1 MSSLILVVDDEAP
14 VREMIGDALSLAGYK
29 TIAAADGLEA
39 LNLLRSTKVDLIVS
53 DINMP
58 KLDGFQLLENLRAKG
73 DSTPFVLLTASKERP
88 HLSTGFRLG
97 ADDFIAK
104 PFGIEELAL
113 RVAAILR
120 RSSSQKLTSRILTAG
135 PIEVQVEDFV
145 VRVDGKE
152 VTLSPTEFKLLVALM
167 ESKGHVL
174 SKQQLLEDIWSM
186 GFADQTNVV
195 DTYISYLRK
204 KLHTDSFQGIKT
216 VRGFGFKIDESS

>member
-14 VREMIGDALSLAGYK
+14 VREMICDALSLAGYK
-29 TIAAADGLEA
+29 TLSAGDGLEA
-39 LNLLRSTKVDLIVS
+39 LNLLRSNSVDLIVS

-58 KLDGFQLLENLRAKG
+58 KVDGLQLLEGLRMKG
-73 DSTPFVLLTASKERP
+73 DETPFVLLTASKERP
-88 HLSTGFRLG
+88 HLSTGFKLG

-113 RVAAILR
+113 RVGAILR
-120 RSSSQKLTSRILTAG
+120 RAGGLRPENKTLIVG
-135 PIEVQVEDFV
+135 PIEVDVNDFAV
-145 VRVDGKE
+145 KLNGKE
-152 VTLSPTEFKLLVALM
+152 VTVSPTEFKLLVALM

-195 DTYISYLRK
+195 ETYISYLRK
-204 KLHTDSFQGIKT
+204 KLHTDSYQGIKT
-216 VRGFGFKIDESS
+216 VRGFGFKIEDA

>member
-1 MSSLILVVDDEAP
+1 MVDDEAP
-14 VREMIGDALSLAGYK
+14 VREMIEDALSLAGYK
-29 TIAAADGLEA
+29 TLAASDGLEA
-39 LNLLRSTKVDLIVS
+39 LNILRSSKVDLIVS

-58 KLDGFQLLENLRAKG
+58 KLDGFQLLESLRLKG
-73 DSTPFVLLTASKERP
+73 DNTPFVLLTASKERP

-113 RVAAILR
+113 RAAAILR
-120 RSSSQKLTSRILTAG
+120 RSNGQKVEARRLTAG

-145 VRVDGKE
+145 VQVAGRE

-167 ESKGHVL
+167 EAKGHVL

-216 VRGFGFKIDESS
+216 IRGFGFKIDES

>member
-1 MSSLILVVDDEAP
+1 
-14 VREMIGDALSLAGYK
+14 MICDALSLAGYK
-29 TIAAADGLEA
+29 TLSAGDGLEA
-39 LNLLRSTKVDLIVS
+39 LNLLRSNSVDLIVS

-58 KLDGFQLLENLRAKG
+58 KVDGLQLLEGLRMKG
-73 DSTPFVLLTASKERP
+73 DETPFVLLTASKERP
-88 HLSTGFRLG
+88 HLSTGFKLG

-113 RVAAILR
+113 RVGAILR
-120 RSSSQKLTSRILTAG
+120 RAGGLRPENKTLIVG
-135 PIEVQVEDFV
+135 PIEVDVNDFAV
-145 VRVDGKE
+145 KLNGKE

-195 DTYISYLRK
+195 ETYISYLRK
-204 KLHTDSFQGIKT
+204 KLHTDSYQGIKT
-216 VRGFGFKIDESS
+216 VRGFGFKIEDAR

>member
-1 MSSLILVVDDEAP
+1 MSRTILVVDDEAP
-14 VREMIGDALSLAGYK
+14 VREMIGDALSLVGYA
-29 TIAAADGLEA
+29 TLFATDGLEA
-39 LNLLRSTKVDLIVS
+39 LNFLRTNPVDLIVS

-58 KLDGFQLLENLRAKG
+58 KLDGFQLLEALRHKG

-120 RSSSQKLTSRILTAG
+120 RSNSARPESKTLTAG
-135 PIEVQVEDFV
+135 PIEVVVEDFI
-145 VRVDGKE
+145 VRLDGKE
-152 VTLSPTEFKLLVALM
+152 VTLSPTEFKLLVALL
-167 ESKGHVL
+167 EAKGHVL

-195 DTYISYLRK
+195 ETYISYLRK

-216 VRGFGFKIDESS
+216 IRGFGFKLDES

>member
-1 MSSLILVVDDEAP
+1 MSRTILVVDDEAP
-14 VREMIGDALSLAGYK
+14 VREMIGDALSLVGYA
-29 TIAAADGLEA
+29 TLFATDGLEA
-39 LNLLRSTKVDLIVS
+39 LNLLRSNPVDLIVS

-58 KLDGFQLLENLRAKG
+58 KLDGFQLLEALRHKG

-120 RSSSQKLTSRILTAG
+120 RSNSARPESKTLTAG
-135 PIEVQVEDFV
+135 PIEVVVEDFI
-145 VRVDGKE
+145 VRLDGKE
-152 VTLSPTEFKLLVALM
+152 VTLSPTEFKLLVALL
-167 ESKGHVL
+167 EAKGHVL

-195 DTYISYLRK
+195 ETYISYLRK

-216 VRGFGFKIDESS
+216 IRGFGFKLDES

>member
-1 MSSLILVVDDEAP
+1 
-14 VREMIGDALSLAGYK
+14 MIGDALSLAGYK
-29 TIAAADGLEA
+29 TLFATDGLEA
-39 LNLLRSTKVDLIVS
+39 LNLLRTNPVDLIVS

-58 KLDGFQLLENLRAKG
+58 KLDGFQLLEALRHKG

-120 RSSSQKLTSRILTAG
+120 RSNSARPDSKTLTAG
-135 PIEVQVEDFV
+135 PIEVVVEDFI
-145 VRVDGKE
+145 VRLDGKE
-152 VTLSPTEFKLLVALM
+152 VTLSPTEFKLLVALL
-167 ESKGHVL
+167 EAKGHVL

-186 GFADQTNVV
+186 GFTDQTNVV
-195 DTYISYLRK
+195 ETYISYLRK

-216 VRGFGFKIDESS
+216 IRGFGFKIDET

>member
-1 MSSLILVVDDEAP
+1 LILVVDDEAP
-14 VREMIGDALSLAGYK
+14 VREMIEDALSLAGYK
-29 TIAAADGLEA
+29 TLAASDGLEA
-39 LNLLRSTKVDLIVS
+39 LNILRTSKVDLIVS

-58 KLDGFQLLENLRAKG
+58 KLDGFQLLESLRLKG
-73 DSTPFVLLTASKERP
+73 DNTPFVLLTASKERP

-120 RSSSQKLTSRILTAG
+120 RSNGQKVEARRLTAG

-145 VRVDGKE
+145 VQVAGRE

-167 ESKGHVL
+167 EAKGHVL

-216 VRGFGFKIDESS
+216 IRGFGFKIDES

>member
-1 MSSLILVVDDEAP
+1 MVDDEAP
-14 VREMIGDALSLAGYK
+14 VREMIEDALSLAGYK
-29 TIAAADGLEA
+29 TLAASDGLEA
-39 LNLLRSTKVDLIVS
+39 LNILRSSKVDLIVS

-58 KLDGFQLLENLRAKG
+58 KLDGFQLLESLRLKG
-73 DSTPFVLLTASKERP
+73 DNTPFVLLTASKERP

-120 RSSSQKLTSRILTAG
+120 RSNGQKVEARRLTAG

-145 VRVDGKE
+145 VQVAGRE

-167 ESKGHVL
+167 EAKGHVL

-216 VRGFGFKIDESS
+216 IRGFGFKIDES

>member
-1 MSSLILVVDDEAP
+1 
-14 VREMIGDALSLAGYK
+14 
-29 TIAAADGLEA
+29 
-39 LNLLRSTKVDLIVS
+39 
-53 DINMP
+53 
-58 KLDGFQLLENLRAKG
+58 
-73 DSTPFVLLTASKERP
+73 
-88 HLSTGFRLG
+88 LG

-120 RSSSQKLTSRILTAG
+120 RAGGQKLEGKTLSVG
-135 PIEVQVEDFV
+135 PIEVDVNDFN
-145 VRVDGKE
+145 VRLNGKE

-195 DTYISYLRK
+195 ETYISYLRK

-216 VRGFGFKIDESS
+216 VRGFGFKIEDVK

>member
-14 VREMIGDALSLAGYK
+14 VREMIGDALSLAGYN
-29 TIAAADGLEA
+29 TISASDGLEA
-39 LNLLRSTKVDLIVS
+39 INLLRSTKVDLIIS

-58 KLDGFQLLENLRAKG
+58 KLDGFKLLENLRLKG
-73 DSTPFVLLTASKERP
+73 DDTPFVLLTASKERP
-88 HLSTGFRLG
+88 HLSTGFRMG

-120 RSSSQKLTSRILTAG
+120 RSSAGKPSVKTLTAG
-135 PIEVQVEDFV
+135 PIEVQVEDFAV
-145 VRVDGKE
+145 KLEGKE
-152 VTLSPTEFKLLVALM
+152 VTLSPTEFKLLVALI
-167 ESKGHVL
+167 EAKGHVL

-204 KLHTDSFQGIKT
+204 KLHTDSYQGIKT
-216 VRGFGFKIDESS
+216 VRGFGFKIDES

>member
-1 MSSLILVVDDEAP
+1 MTRLILVVDDEAP
-14 VREMIGDALSLAGYK
+14 VREMIGDALSLAGYR
-29 TIAAADGLEA
+29 TISAGDGLEA
-39 LNLLRSTKVDLIVS
+39 LNLLRTNSVDLIVS

-58 KLDGFQLLENLRAKG
+58 KLDGFQLLESLRLKG

-120 RSSSQKLTSRILTAG
+120 RAGGNQPEGKTLTVG
-135 PIEVQVEDFV
+135 PIEVEVNDFV
-145 VRVDGKE
+145 VKLDGKE

-195 DTYISYLRK
+195 ETYISYLRK
-204 KLHTDSFQGIKT
+204 KLHTEEFQGIKT
-216 VRGFGFKIDESS
+216 VRGFGFKIEDAR

>member
-1 MSSLILVVDDEAP
+1 MVDDEAP
-14 VREMIGDALSLAGYK
+14 VREMICDALSLAGYK
-29 TIAAADGLEA
+29 TLSAGDGLEA
-39 LNLLRSTKVDLIVS
+39 LNLLRSNSVDLIVS

-58 KLDGFQLLENLRAKG
+58 KVDGLQLLQGLRMKG
-73 DSTPFVLLTASKERP
+73 DETPFVLLTASKERP
-88 HLSTGFRLG
+88 HLSTGFKLG

-113 RVAAILR
+113 RVGAILR
-120 RSSSQKLTSRILTAG
+120 RAGGLRPENKTLIVG
-135 PIEVQVEDFV
+135 PIEVDVNDFAV
-145 VRVDGKE
+145 KLNGKE

-195 DTYISYLRK
+195 ETYISYLRK
-204 KLHTDSFQGIKT
+204 KLHTDSYQGIKT
-216 VRGFGFKIDESS
+216 VRGFGFKIEDAR

>member
-14 VREMIGDALSLAGYK
+14 VREMICDALSLAGYK
-29 TIAAADGLEA
+29 TLSAGDGLEA
-39 LNLLRSTKVDLIVS
+39 LNLIRGNSVNLIVS

-58 KLDGFQLLENLRAKG
+58 KVDGLQLLETLRIKG
-73 DSTPFVLLTASKERP
+73 DDTPFVLLTASKERP

-113 RVAAILR
+113 RVGAILR
-120 RSSSQKLTSRILTAG
+120 RTGGHRAEGRILTAG
-135 PIEVQVEDFV
+135 PIEVDVNDFV
-145 VRVDGKE
+145 VKLDGKD

-167 ESKGHVL
+167 EAKGHVI

-195 DTYISYLRK
+195 ETYISYLRK
-204 KLHTDSFQGIKT
+204 KLHTDTYQGIKT
-216 VRGFGFKIDESS
+216 VRGFGFKIEDAQ

>member
-14 VREMIGDALSLAGYK
+14 VREMICDALSLAGYK
-29 TIAAADGLEA
+29 TLSASDGLEA
-39 LNLLRSTKVDLIVS
+39 LNLLRSNSVDLIVS

-58 KLDGFQLLENLRAKG
+58 KVDGLQLLEGLRMKG
-73 DSTPFVLLTASKERP
+73 DETPFVLLTASKERP
-88 HLSTGFRLG
+88 HLSTGFKLG

-113 RVAAILR
+113 RVGAILR
-120 RSSSQKLTSRILTAG
+120 RAGGLRPESKTLIVG
-135 PIEVQVEDFV
+135 PIEVDVNDFEV
-145 VRVDGKE
+145 KLNGKE

-195 DTYISYLRK
+195 ETYISYLRK

-216 VRGFGFKIDESS
+216 IRGFGFKIDET

>member
-1 MSSLILVVDDEAP
+1 
-14 VREMIGDALSLAGYK
+14 MIGDALSLVGYA
-29 TIAAADGLEA
+29 TLFATDGLEA
-39 LNLLRSTKVDLIVS
+39 LNLLRTNPVDLIVS

-58 KLDGFQLLENLRAKG
+58 KLDGFQLLEALRHKG

-120 RSSSQKLTSRILTAG
+120 RSNSARPESKTLTAG
-135 PIEVQVEDFV
+135 PIEVVVEDFI
-145 VRVDGKE
+145 VRLDGKE
-152 VTLSPTEFKLLVALM
+152 VTLSPTEFKLLVALL
-167 ESKGHVL
+167 EAKGHVL

-195 DTYISYLRK
+195 ETYISYLRK

-216 VRGFGFKIDESS
+216 IRGFGFKLDES

>member
-1 MSSLILVVDDEAP
+1 
-14 VREMIGDALSLAGYK
+14 MIGDALSLAGYK
-29 TIAAADGLEA
+29 TLFAADGLEA
-39 LNLLRSTKVDLIVS
+39 LNLLRANPVDLIVS

-58 KLDGFQLLENLRAKG
+58 KLDGFQLLEALRQKG

-120 RSSSQKLTSRILTAG
+120 RSNSARPESKTLTAG
-135 PIEVQVEDFV
+135 PIEVVVEDFT
-145 VRVDGKE
+145 VRLDGKE
-152 VTLSPTEFKLLVALM
+152 VTLSPTEFKLLVALL
-167 ESKGHVL
+167 EAKGHVL

-195 DTYISYLRK
+195 ETYISYLRK

-216 VRGFGFKIDESS
+216 IRGFGFKIDET

>member
-1 MSSLILVVDDEAP
+1 
-14 VREMIGDALSLAGYK
+14 MIGDALSLAGYK
-29 TIAAADGLEA
+29 TLFAADGLEA
-39 LNLLRSTKVDLIVS
+39 LNLLRTNPVDLIVS

-58 KLDGFQLLENLRAKG
+58 KLDGFQLLEALRHKG

-120 RSSSQKLTSRILTAG
+120 RSNSARPDSKTLTAG
-135 PIEVQVEDFV
+135 PIEVVVEDFI
-145 VRVDGKE
+145 VRLDGKE
-152 VTLSPTEFKLLVALM
+152 VTLSPTEFKLLVALL
-167 ESKGHVL
+167 EVKGHVL

-195 DTYISYLRK
+195 ETYISYLRK

-216 VRGFGFKIDESS
+216 IRGFGFKIDES

>member
-1 MSSLILVVDDEAP
+1 MVDDEAP
-14 VREMIGDALSLAGYK
+14 VREMICDALSLAGYK
-29 TIAAADGLEA
+29 TLSAGDGLEA
-39 LNLLRSTKVDLIVS
+39 LNLLRSNSVDLIVS

-58 KLDGFQLLENLRAKG
+58 KVDGLQLLEGLRMKG
-73 DSTPFVLLTASKERP
+73 DETPFVLLTASKERP
-88 HLSTGFRLG
+88 HLSTGFKLG

-113 RVAAILR
+113 RVGAILR
-120 RSSSQKLTSRILTAG
+120 RAGGLRPENKTLIVG
-135 PIEVQVEDFV
+135 PIEVDVNDFAV
-145 VRVDGKE
+145 KLNGKE

-195 DTYISYLRK
+195 ETYISYLRK
-204 KLHTDSFQGIKT
+204 KLHTDSYQGIKT
-216 VRGFGFKIDESS
+216 VRGFGFKIEDA

>member
-14 VREMIGDALSLAGYK
+14 VREMIGDALSLAGHR
-29 TIAAADGLEA
+29 TIAAGDGLEA
-39 LNLLRSTKVDLIVS
+39 INLLRSTKVDLIIS

-58 KLDGFQLLENLRAKG
+58 KLDGFKLLENLRLKG
-73 DSTPFVLLTASKERP
+73 DDTPFVLLTASKERP
-88 HLSTGFRLG
+88 HLSTGFRMG

-120 RSSSQKLTSRILTAG
+120 RSSAGRPSLKTLTAG

-145 VRVDGKE
+145 VKLEGKE
-152 VTLSPTEFKLLVALM
+152 VMLSPTEFKLLIALI
-167 ESKGHVL
+167 EAKGHVL

-186 GFADQTNVV
+186 GFAEQTNVV
-195 DTYISYLRK
+195 DTYISYLRR
-204 KLHTDSFQGIKT
+204 KLHTDSYQGIKT
-216 VRGFGFKIDESS
+216 VRGYGFKIDEE

>member
-1 MSSLILVVDDEAP
+1 MSRTILVVDDEAP
-14 VREMIGDALSLAGYK
+14 VREMIGDALSLVGYA
-29 TIAAADGLEA
+29 TLFATDGLEA
-39 LNLLRSTKVDLIVS
+39 LNLLRTNPVDLIVS

-58 KLDGFQLLENLRAKG
+58 KLDGFQLLEVLRHKG

-120 RSSSQKLTSRILTAG
+120 RSNSARPESKTLTAG
-135 PIEVQVEDFV
+135 PIEVVVEDFI
-145 VRVDGKE
+145 VRLDGKE
-152 VTLSPTEFKLLVALM
+152 VTLSPTEFKLLVALL
-167 ESKGHVL
+167 EAKGHVL

-195 DTYISYLRK
+195 ETYISYLRK

-216 VRGFGFKIDESS
+216 IRGFGFKLDES

>member
-58 KLDGFQLLENLRAKG
+58 KLDGLQLLENLRAKG

-120 RSSSQKLTSRILTAG
+120 RSNGQRVEARILTAG

-145 VRVDGKE
+145 VRVDGEE
-152 VTLSPTEFKLLVALM
+152 VKLSPTEFKLLVALM

>member
-1 MSSLILVVDDEAP
+1 VSSLILVVDDEAP
-14 VREMIGDALSLAGYK
+14 VREMICDALSLAGYK
-29 TIAAADGLEA
+29 TLSAADGLEA
-39 LNLLRSTKVDLIVS
+39 LNLLRSNSVDLIVS

-58 KLDGFQLLENLRAKG
+58 KVDGLQLLEGLRMKG
-73 DSTPFVLLTASKERP
+73 DETPFVLLTASKERP
-88 HLSTGFRLG
+88 HLSTGFKLG

-113 RVAAILR
+113 RVQAILR
-120 RSSSQKLTSRILTAG
+120 RAGGLRPESKTLIVG
-135 PIEVQVEDFV
+135 PIEVDVNDFAV
-145 VRVDGKE
+145 KLNGKE

-195 DTYISYLRK
+195 ETYISYLRK
-204 KLHTDSFQGIKT
+204 KLHTDSYQGIKT
-216 VRGFGFKIDESS
+216 VRGFGFKIEDAR

>member
-14 VREMIGDALSLAGYK
+14 VREMISDALSLAGYK
-29 TIAAADGLEA
+29 TLSASDGLEA
-39 LNLLRSTKVDLIVS
+39 LNALRTAKVDLIVS

-58 KLDGFQLLENLRAKG
+58 KLDGFQLLESLRLKG
-73 DSTPFVLLTASKERP
+73 DNTPFVLLTASKDRP

-120 RSSSQKLTSRILTAG
+120 RSTNHKVEARVLTAG
-135 PIEVQVEDFV
+135 PIEVQVEDFA
-145 VRVDGKE
+145 VRVEGEE
-152 VTLSPTEFKLLVALM
+152 VTLSPTEFKLLVALL
-167 ESKGHVL
+167 EAKGHVL

-195 DTYISYLRK
+195 DTYISYLRR
-204 KLHTDSFQGIKT
+204 KLHTDSYQGIKT
-216 VRGFGFKIDESS
+216 IRGFGFKIDES

>member
-1 MSSLILVVDDEAP
+1 MTSLILVVDDEAP
-14 VREMIGDALSLAGYK
+14 VREMIGDALSLAGYR
-29 TIAAADGLEA
+29 TLSAGDGLEA
-39 LNLLRSTKVDLIVS
+39 INLLRSNSVDLIVS

-58 KLDGFQLLENLRAKG
+58 KLDGFQLLESLRLKG
-73 DSTPFVLLTASKERP
+73 DNTPFVLLTASKERP

-120 RSSSQKLTSRILTAG
+120 RSKGQKVKARTLTAG

-145 VRVDGKE
+145 VRVSGRE

-167 ESKGHVL
+167 ETKGHVL

-216 VRGFGFKIDESS
+216 VRGFGFKIDES

>member
-1 MSSLILVVDDEAP
+1 VSSLILVVDDEAP
-14 VREMIGDALSLAGYK
+14 VREMIEDALSLAGYK
-29 TIAAADGLEA
+29 TLAASDGLEA
-39 LNLLRSTKVDLIVS
+39 LNRLRTSKVDLIVS

-58 KLDGFQLLENLRAKG
+58 KLDGFQLLESLRLKG
-73 DSTPFVLLTASKERP
+73 DNTPFVLLTASKERP

-120 RSSSQKLTSRILTAG
+120 RSNGQKVEARRLTAG

-145 VRVDGKE
+145 VQVAGRE

-167 ESKGHVL
+167 EAKGHVL

-216 VRGFGFKIDESS
+216 IRGFGFKIDES

>member
-1 MSSLILVVDDEAP
+1 
-14 VREMIGDALSLAGYK
+14 MIGDALSLAGYK
-29 TIAAADGLEA
+29 TLFAADGLEA
-39 LNLLRSTKVDLIVS
+39 LNLLRTNPVDLIVS

-58 KLDGFQLLENLRAKG
+58 KLDGFQLLEALRHKG

-120 RSSSQKLTSRILTAG
+120 RSVNIRPESKTLTAG
-135 PIEVQVEDFV
+135 PIEVVVEDFI
-145 VRVDGKE
+145 VRLDGKE
-152 VTLSPTEFKLLVALM
+152 VTLSPTEFKLLVALL
-167 ESKGHVL
+167 EAKGHVL

-195 DTYISYLRK
+195 ETYISYLRK
-204 KLHTDSFQGIKT
+204 KLHTESFQGIKT
-216 VRGFGFKIDESS
+216 VRGFGFKIEDAR

>member
-1 MSSLILVVDDEAP
+1 MSRTILVVDDEAP
-14 VREMIGDALSLAGYK
+14 VREMIGDALSLVGYA
-29 TIAAADGLEA
+29 TLFATDGLEA
-39 LNLLRSTKVDLIVS
+39 LNLLRTNPVDLIVS

-58 KLDGFQLLENLRAKG
+58 KLDGFQLLEALRHKG

-120 RSSSQKLTSRILTAG
+120 RSNSARPESKTLTAG
-135 PIEVQVEDFV
+135 PIEVVVEDFI
-145 VRVDGKE
+145 VRLDGKE
-152 VTLSPTEFKLLVALM
+152 VTLSPTEFKLLVALL
-167 ESKGHVL
+167 EAKGHVL

-195 DTYISYLRK
+195 ETYISYLRK

-216 VRGFGFKIDESS
+216 IRGFGFKLDES

>member
-14 VREMIGDALSLAGYK
+14 VREMICDALSLAGYK
-29 TIAAADGLEA
+29 TLSAGDGLEA
-39 LNLLRSTKVDLIVS
+39 LNLLRSNSVDLIVS

-58 KLDGFQLLENLRAKG
+58 KVDGLQLLEGLRMKG
-73 DSTPFVLLTASKERP
+73 DETPFVLLTASKERP
-88 HLSTGFRLG
+88 HLSTGFKLG

-113 RVAAILR
+113 RVGAILR
-120 RSSSQKLTSRILTAG
+120 RAGGLRPEYKTLIVG
-135 PIEVQVEDFV
+135 PIEVDVNDFAV
-145 VRVDGKE
+145 KLNGKE
-152 VTLSPTEFKLLVALM
+152 VTVSPTEFKLLVALM

-195 DTYISYLRK
+195 ETYISYLRK
-204 KLHTDSFQGIKT
+204 KLHTDSYQGIKT
-216 VRGFGFKIDESS
+216 VRGFGFKIEDAR

>member
-14 VREMIGDALSLAGYK
+14 VREMIEDALSLAGYK
-29 TIAAADGLEA
+29 TLAASDGLEA
-39 LNLLRSTKVDLIVS
+39 LNILRSSKVDLIVS

-58 KLDGFQLLENLRAKG
+58 KLDGFQLLESLRLKG
-73 DSTPFVLLTASKERP
+73 DNTPFVLLTASKERP

-120 RSSSQKLTSRILTAG
+120 RSNGQKVEARRLTAG

-145 VRVDGKE
+145 VQVAGRE

-167 ESKGHVL
+167 EAKGHVL

-216 VRGFGFKIDESS
+216 IRGFGFKIDES

>member
-1 MSSLILVVDDEAP
+1 
-14 VREMIGDALSLAGYK
+14 MIGDALSLVGYA
-29 TIAAADGLEA
+29 TLFATDGLEA
-39 LNLLRSTKVDLIVS
+39 LNFLRTNPVDLIVS

-58 KLDGFQLLENLRAKG
+58 KLDGFQLLEALRHKG

-120 RSSSQKLTSRILTAG
+120 RSNSARPESKTLTAG
-135 PIEVQVEDFV
+135 PIEVVVEDFI
-145 VRVDGKE
+145 VRLDGKE
-152 VTLSPTEFKLLVALM
+152 VTLSPTEFKLLVALL
-167 ESKGHVL
+167 EAKGHVL

-195 DTYISYLRK
+195 ETYISYLRK

-216 VRGFGFKIDESS
+216 IRGFGFKLDES